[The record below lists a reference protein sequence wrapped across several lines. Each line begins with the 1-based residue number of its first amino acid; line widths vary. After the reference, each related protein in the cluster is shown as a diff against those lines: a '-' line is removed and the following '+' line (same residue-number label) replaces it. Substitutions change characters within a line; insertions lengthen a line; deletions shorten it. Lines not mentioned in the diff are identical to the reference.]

1 MSECNPCDAA
11 ANLPAEGMPCAPT
24 CAEMMCRAVIGY
36 NAIINAMMSGNRVA
50 EAKFGEETVKYA
62 ATSET
67 SNFLMTTIR
76 NLHKTC
82 PSEAS
87 AALLGIGAASGPIG
101 VRFGCSPVVRFGC

>member
-1 MSECNPCDAA
+1 MSTCAPCDAA
-11 ANLPAEGMPCAPT
+11 ANLPAAGEPCAPT
-24 CAEMMCRAVIGY
+24 CAEMMCRAIIGY
-36 NAIINAMMSGNRVA
+36 NAILNAMMSGNRIA

-87 AALLGIGAASGPIG
+87 AALLGIGGSSGPMG
-101 VRFGCSPVVRFGC
+101 VSFGCGPRPRCGC